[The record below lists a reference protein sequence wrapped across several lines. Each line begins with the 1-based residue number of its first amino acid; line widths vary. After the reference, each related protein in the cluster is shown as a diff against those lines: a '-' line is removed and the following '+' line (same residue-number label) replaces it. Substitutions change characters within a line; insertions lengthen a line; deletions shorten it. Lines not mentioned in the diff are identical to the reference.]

1 MICTGCADVFVHTG
15 ILLMKIIFISPL
27 SHSQNE
33 GPLLFILNVSY
44 LIGEKYFLA
53 KDGGWLDFSFWFRKQ
68 YSKNLC
74 KAGDR
79 LLCSMHLGDKTQGCQ
94 CF

>member
-27 SHSQNE
+27 SYSQNE

-53 KDGGWLDFSFWFRKQ
+53 KDGG
-68 YSKNLC
+68 
-74 KAGDR
+74 
-79 LLCSMHLGDKTQGCQ
+79 
-94 CF
+94 